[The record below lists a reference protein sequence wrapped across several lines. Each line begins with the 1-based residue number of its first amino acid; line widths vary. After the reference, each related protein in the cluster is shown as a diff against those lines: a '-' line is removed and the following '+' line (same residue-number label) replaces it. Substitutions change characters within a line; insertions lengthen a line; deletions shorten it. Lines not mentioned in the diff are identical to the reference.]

1 MEEIIKNCKTISEA
15 VRNTLGYDNGR
26 TRKKFLSI
34 VEEQNLDITHLRT
47 KPLLYE
53 RVIKECPV
61 CGKEFEDLVGH
72 PKQKTTCSYSCSNT
86 HFRSGKNHPNWRD
99 EVSEFNNKKYRTLCF
114 MYHKKECVIC
124 GENKIVAVHH
134 YDENHN
140 NDSIENL
147 IPLCPTHHNYVHS
160 RYKDEVI
167 DTINKYREEFIS
179 KNNLGG

>member
-1 MEEIIKNCKTISEA
+1 MEEIIKNSKTISEA

-34 VEEQNLDITHLRT
+34 VEEQNLDITHLRS

-72 PKQKTTCSYSCSNT
+72 PRQKTTCSYSCSNT
-86 HFRSGKNHPNWRD
+86 HFRSGENNPNYKEIKD
-99 EVSEFNNKKYRTLCF
+99 VKSSNKYRRICF
-114 MYHKKECVIC
+114 EQHKPECIIC
-124 GENKIVAVHH
+124 GENKIVSVHH
-134 YDENHN
+134 YDENHEN
-140 NDSIENL
+140 NSIENL
-147 IPLCPTHHNYVHS
+147 IPLCPTHHQYVHS

-179 KNNLGG
+179 KNNSGT